1 MQKYVGYNARNGR
14 PPVETCEVLIVGGRV
29 VKFQTRHIG
38 ESVWIA
44 SAVVSEQVPT
54 GPRLARPIEL
64 SATGVTEEDAIQT
77 LRQRV
82 MELNLS

>member
-1 MQKYVGYNARNGR
+1 
-14 PPVETCEVLIVGGRV
+14 
-29 VKFQTRHIG
+29 
-38 ESVWIA
+38 
-44 SAVVSEQVPT
+44 VSEQVPT
-54 GPRLARPIEL
+54 GLRLARPIEL